1 MSKLNN
7 KRKRVLIVVLAAVI
21 GNAIVK
27 STPTLNIENSKN
39 IFFTFSNIV
48 MFLMVWDTYFD
59 EKMTQ
64 KGFKSFFQDLLSIT
78 LVSLF
83 TTFIISKV
91 ITQNINNLLTVLGSL
106 GWLITGLIAGG
117 VTGILGIGWA
127 LYCDDH
133 YRNST

>member
-1 MSKLNN
+1 
-7 KRKRVLIVVLAAVI
+7 
-21 GNAIVK
+21 
-27 STPTLNIENSKN
+27 
-39 IFFTFSNIV
+39 
-48 MFLMVWDTYFD
+48 MVWDTYFD
-59 EKMTQ
+59 EKLIQ

-91 ITQNINNLLTVLGSL
+91 ITQNTNNLLTVLGSL

>member
-27 STPTLNIENSKN
+27 STPALNIENSKN

-59 EKMTQ
+59 EKLIQ

-91 ITQNINNLLTVLGSL
+91 ITQNTNNLLTVLGSL

>member
-21 GNAIVK
+21 GNTIVK
-27 STPTLNIENSKN
+27 STPALNIENSKN

-59 EKMTQ
+59 EKLTQ
-64 KGFKSFFQDLLSIT
+64 KGFKSFLQDLLTIT

-91 ITQNINNLLTVLGSL
+91 ITQNTNNLLTVLGSL